1 MSGIVSE
8 LPTHALPICLLISSA
23 WAAVGESLYRNAF
36 NTMQIYTLLQKNKL
50 IFKLCKRKGVSLTS
64 HPPFGMNEFYAP
76 DIKI

>member
-36 NTMQIYTLLQKNKL
+36 NTMQIYNFYRKTNLSLNFVAQRSVAYIPSTL
-50 IFKLCKRKGVSLTS
+50 RD
-64 HPPFGMNEFYAP
+64 E
-76 DIKI
+76 